1 MLNTKELIMTLKD
14 DNRFYIDKEV
24 FQKFQQQNPT
34 GYFHLLY
41 LVTETSNIA
50 LNKSIRDYQSKIT
63 DLEEKNIQ
71 EIDTLNKKHRE
82 NIKIWK
88 TRYIELDEQNK
99 KGDSNVKNENK

>member
-1 MLNTKELIMTLKD
+1 MTIED

-41 LVTETSNIA
+41 LVTETNNIA

-63 DLEEKNIQ
+63 DQGEEHIQ
-71 EIDTLNKKHRE
+71 EINEARAKQRE
-82 NIKIWK
+82 IIKTAR
-88 TRYIELDEQNK
+88 TRYGKMLESTQAEIRELKEEIE
-99 KGDSNVKNENK
+99 NETK